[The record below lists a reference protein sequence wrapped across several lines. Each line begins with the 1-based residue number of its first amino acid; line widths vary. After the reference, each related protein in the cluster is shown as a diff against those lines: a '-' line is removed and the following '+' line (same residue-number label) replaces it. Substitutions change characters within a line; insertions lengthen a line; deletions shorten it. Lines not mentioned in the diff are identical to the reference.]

1 MQYYVYLLANAT
13 NAVIYVGVTNDLV
26 RRVFEHKSQIDPN
39 SFTARYRVD
48 RLGYYEAHGSIETA
62 IQREKQIKGW
72 NRGRKNALVA
82 SMNPGWVDLYNGLL
96 Q

>member
-1 MQYYVYLLANAT
+1 MQYYVYILANAT

-26 RRVFEHKSQIDPN
+26 RRVHEHKTHIDPD

-48 RLGYYEAHGSIETA
+48 RLVYYEPHASIEAA
-62 IQREKQIKGW
+62 ISREKQIKGW
-72 NRGRKNALVA
+72 NRRRKDALVT